1 MRDDFEN
8 SDDKEMTKDERR
20 HAVFNVVLFIFI
32 VFAIL
37 FLTSHCQAEQVI
49 KYNDDASSE
58 DVKSNYYQLVLYRE
72 RGSWYSLARFSTLD
86 DCEWARD
93 HVENI
98 EYVKSRFGIRFP
110 LMVCVKR

>member
-8 SDDKEMTKDERR
+8 DGNEEMTKGERR

-32 VFAIL
+32 VFAVL

-49 KYNDDASSE
+49 KYNDDAVSE
-58 DVKSNYYQLVLYRE
+58 DVRSNYYQLVLYRE

-93 HVENI
+93 NVENI
-98 EYVKSRFGIRFP
+98 EYVKSYLGIRFP